1 MDKENLTKTQFVFL
15 VILVSFVTALFTGI
29 VTVTLMNQA
38 PPPVTQ
44 TINRVIEK
52 VAPGLANMTETQ
64 TAFNATV
71 NTVNQEDLVVKAVQ
85 NVSSAVVSVIA
96 TKDLPVFEKYYVDPF
111 GQDEFLKQFVPSE
124 FWQNFQIPQYRQ
136 KGTEERQISS
146 GTGFFVSSDGLIATN
161 KHVVEDKEANYSI
174 IMNDGR
180 KLNANVLARDPLQDI
195 AILKI
200 EEVEGSGYNFIPL
213 GDSNNLKVGQT
224 AIAIGNALGEFQN
237 TVSVGVI
244 SGLHRNIIAG
254 GLLGGGEEVLSE
266 LIQTDAAINSGNSGG
281 PLLNLKGEAIGINT
295 AMAQG
300 AENIGFSL
308 PINLVKRDISDVK
321 AYGKIQYAYLGVR
334 YTIVNAQVKEEKKLS
349 VDYGALIIKG
359 SSGEAGV
366 MPNSPAEKMALKEGD
381 VILEF
386 NGEKITE
393 SSTLSSLINSHRAG
407 DKITLK
413 ILRNGEELSIQGTL
427 ESWPVNL

>member
-44 TINRVIEK
+44 IISKVIET
-52 VAPGLANMTETQ
+52 VAPGLANTTGSLPF
-64 TAFNATV
+64 TAEI
-71 NTVNQEDLVVKAVQ
+71 NQEDLVVKAVQ
-85 NVSSAVVSVIA
+85 KVSSAVASVIA
-96 TKDLPVFEKYYVDPF
+96 TKDLPVFEKYYVNPF
-111 GQDEFLKQFVPSE
+111 GQDEFLKQFIPE
-124 FWQNFQIPQYRQ
+124 ELLPNFQIPQYRQ

-161 KHVVEDKEANYSI
+161 KHVVEDKEASYSV
-174 IMNDGR
+174 IMNDGK
-180 KLNANVLARDPLQDI
+180 KLSAKVLARDPLQDI
-195 AILKI
+195 AILK
-200 EEVEGSGYNFIPL
+200 VEGSGYNFISL
-213 GDSNNLKVGQT
+213 GDSSGLSVGQT
-224 AIAIGNALGEFQN
+224 VIAIGNALGEFQN

-244 SGLHRNIIAG
+244 SGLHRNIVAG
-254 GLLGGGEEVLSE
+254 GTLGGGEEILSE

-281 PLLNLKGEAIGINT
+281 PLLNLRGEAIGINT
-295 AMAQG
+295 AMVQG

-334 YTIVNAQVKEEKKLS
+334 YTIVNARIQEDKKLS
-349 VDYGALIIKG
+349 VDYGALISKG
-359 SSGEAGV
+359 SNAEAGV
-366 MPNSPAEKMALKEGD
+366 MPNSPAEKMGLKEGD
-381 VILEF
+381 IILEF
-386 NGEKITE
+386 NGIKITRDN
-393 SSTLSSLINSHRAG
+393 TLSSAINRYRPG

-427 ESWPVNL
+427 ESRPVNL